1 MSSGEFTF
9 YATNEYERKIHP
21 GKGCVST
28 AMPPCLWVVRPL
40 HTAKT
45 NFSLIGDA
53 MSRPYQRAIGAAQLT
68 ALGLVMYASIGL
80 GQSTSGPTSAAG
92 QSSMTAESIRLYTQ
106 MYAVLSHPRCVN
118 CHPRDDTPKQGLDQ
132 HIHSPPMTRGPQDRG
147 PLGLSCA
154 ACHTGANYDVASRV
168 PGAPDWHLAPAS
180 MAWEGKSAG
189 ELCRLLVDRSK
200 NGNRDLQATVK
211 HLTEDKLVAWGWA
224 PGISVNG
231 KPRQAVP
238 VPRTEF
244 NSIVIAWAKSGGA
257 CPE

>member
-1 MSSGEFTF
+1 
-9 YATNEYERKIHP
+9 
-21 GKGCVST
+21 
-28 AMPPCLWVVRPL
+28 
-40 HTAKT
+40 
-45 NFSLIGDA
+45 
-53 MSRPYQRAIGAAQLT
+53 MSRPYQCAIRAAQLT
-68 ALGLVMYASIGL
+68 ALGLVMNASAGL
-80 GQSTSGPTSAAG
+80 AQSPSGPTSAAT
-92 QSSMTAESIRLYTQ
+92 QSSTTAESIRLYMQ

-132 HIHSPPMTRGPQDRG
+132 HIHSPPITRGPQDHG

-154 ACHTGANYDVASRV
+154 ACHTGANFDVARV

-211 HLTEDKLVAWGWA
+211 HLTEDKLVAWGWE

-231 KPRQAVP
+231 KRREVVP
-238 VPRTEF
+238 VPKAEF
-244 NSIVIAWAKSGGA
+244 NGVVTAWAKSGGA